1 MILNLNRITAIQDE
15 LIRYNDLMKNE
26 LISIEEYYVKVYP
39 LEYELEYLSDIYNNG
54 LFYGPF

>member
-15 LIRYNDLMKNE
+15 LIRFNDLMKNE

-39 LEYELEYLSDIYNNG
+39 LEYELECLSDIE
-54 LFYGPF
+54 